1 MKTEYIPKFV
11 TLLAGAIVCIDCV
24 LKNRD
29 TTYSLEILLVT
40 LVIFYILGIIAQ
52 RIIEKVKESNM
63 VMKLKEM
70 SEEVESE
77 QTDENIDEE
86 DDENETSE
94 NVDSSEI

>member
-11 TLLAGAIVCIDCV
+11 TLFAGAIVCIDCV

>member
-1 MKTEYIPKFV
+1 MKKINPEWIMYADADERITEKN
-11 TLLAGAIVCIDCV
+11 IVV
-24 LKNRD
+24 
-29 TTYSLEILLVT
+29 
-40 LVIFYILGIIAQ
+40 
-52 RIIEKVKESNM
+52 
-63 VMKLKEM
+63 KLKEM